1 MKKTQIQIFIFLIG
15 MLFVPGLN
23 AQVLEDY
30 NQRWEE
36 GERETWFSS
45 NDRLL
50 VDLNLETFPLA
61 SFSFQFPS
69 HSVVFVGEK
78 LWFFTEND
86 TSFTQEVSAFKSDFG
101 GEVVKLTVF
110 KEGISEEDAKVQKIL
125 SPRPNPEEVQSIALE
140 IQRREIDRQTI
151 RDFYIVALV
160 IALLVIAIYKWA
172 YPYNFSI
179 LVRPSSMLNAEDFS
193 ESGGVQK
200 FFSLDILLYVFI
212 VNMLLSLVLI
222 TGVVFFRP
230 EWISARIELSFGAMM
245 GMWFFGTISLLLVS
259 MLKFTGIKILAFLF
273 DLGKI
278 EFPHFFYLLRLIMVS
293 ALMMAGIS
301 VFFLMNEFY
310 FVKPVLEL
318 SFTGLFWFY
327 MLGIFGLF
335 LIMVNRLGFKKY
347 HLFTYLCI
355 AELVPFLILAK
366 LVLDLG
372 Y

>member
-1 MKKTQIQIFIFLIG
+1 MKKQYIQIFIFLIG
-15 MLFVPGLN
+15 LLSIPRLN

-30 NQRWEE
+30 NQDWEE

-45 NDRLL
+45 NDRLV

-61 SFSFQFPS
+61 SFSFEFPD

-86 TSFTQEVSAFKSDFG
+86 TAFTQEVGAFKENFEG
-101 GEVVKLTVF
+101 KEAKLMVF
-110 KEGISEEDAKVQKIL
+110 KEGISVEDAKVQKIL
-125 SPRPNPEEVQSIALE
+125 SKQSALKGDQTAGLA
-140 IQRREIDRQTI
+140 IHKRALDRQTI
-151 RDFYIVALV
+151 RDFYIVALL
-160 IALLVIAIYKWA
+160 ISLLIIAIYKWA

-179 LVRPSSMLNAEDFS
+179 LAKPSSMLNAEDFS
-193 ESGGVQK
+193 ESGGLQK
-200 FFSLDILLYVFI
+200 FFSLDILFYVFV
-212 VNMLLSLVLI
+212 VNMLLCLVLL
-222 TGVVFFRP
+222 TGLVFFRQ
-230 EWISARIELSFGAMM
+230 EWVSTRIDLSFGALLT
-245 GMWFFGTISLLLVS
+245 MWGFGTLFLLLLA

-278 EFPHFFYLLRLIMVS
+278 EFPHFFYLLRLMMISILIMSVVS
-293 ALMMAGIS
+293 M
-301 VFFLMNEFY
+301 FFLMNEFY
-310 FVKPVLEL
+310 LVKPVLEL

-327 MLGIFGLF
+327 MAGIFGLF

-366 LVLDLG
+366 LMLDFG